1 MGSTEDPNVERWIRL
16 VEHGDEEAIAAI
28 WDLYSNRLEA
38 IARKY
43 GADGVAEGA
52 EDVVISAFKS
62 YWRGATQGRFR
73 DLKDGKDLAKL
84 LVAITIRKACDQY
97 QRNRTKSRGG
107 GLVKSESELDAFGGI
122 DGLPSLALEPALHA
136 EGLELIDR
144 LLIRLPDEN
153 HRIVVIRSLEGYTQ
167 QEIADELKLV
177 RRSVANYLA
186 RIRAIWQREVAFQ

>member
-1 MGSTEDPNVERWIRL
+1 MRPTDEPGIELWIRL
-16 VEHGDEEAIAAI
+16 VEQGDEEAVARL
-28 WDLYSNRLEA
+28 WDLYSSRLET

-52 EDVVISAFKS
+52 DDVALSAFKS
-62 YWRGATQGRFR
+62 YWHGAKEGRFR
-73 DLKDGKDLAKL
+73 DLKDGKDLARL

-107 GLVKSESELDAFGGI
+107 GAVKSEAVLDSLGGI
-122 DGLPSLALEPALHA
+122 DGLPGLALEA
-136 EGLELIDR
+136 EFQVEGVELIG
-144 LLIRLPDEN
+144 LLLTRLPDDK

-177 RRSVANYLA
+177 RRSVANYLS
-186 RIRAIWQREVAFQ
+186 RIRIIWQREVACL